1 MRHAQRTLSRRHFLG
16 VSAATGATFL
26 LAACGDDDE
35 DTPATAPAAQAA
47 TEPTNTPQPA
57 EPTEVADEATEEP
70 DATATVAEPDPTPT
84 EPVADATPSAAA
96 EDATATPGEGTSDDE
111 VQVLVA
117 DVLDYELD
125 ANGRWDGP
133 FGSVTLQMHSGHV
146 DDLDVMFIR
155 TDASDREFAEQEGL
169 VWVPL
174 MAGALQA
181 EGSYAHI
188 YLFERGTEGQGAVLT
203 TTPGQDDYTPAF
215 RVHHVRFSGD
225 PELLT
230 SEAAILEASGNGDV
244 DIEETDIIVNYPFIR
259 WGDDGL
265 PVDPDL
271 MEPLGPGPLVEE
283 PDMEAMTCTF
293 KLHECFPGSR
303 YIVTDTS
310 AVPMAPMMGVVGSGA
325 TEALRDVRAVAP
337 ITIFV
342 NGLAGPGV
350 MGFQPAVFNESAGHP
365 AWSPFWDHFAAEWAD
380 PDAAVV
386 VRSQRELDDLVA
398 SGDLILYN
406 GLPDT
411 HPMGFI
417 VNCPAPILAPN
428 EYEP

>member
-1 MRHAQRTLSRRHFLG
+1 MYSSARVISRRALLG
-16 VSAATGATFL
+16 VAAGTGTLLL

-35 DTPATAPAAQAA
+35 SAQSTATAPVM
-47 TEPTNTPQPA
+47 EPTNTP
-57 EPTEVADEATEEP
+57 
-70 DATATVAEPDPTPT
+70 
-84 EPVADATPSAAA
+84 AAVPNP
-96 EDATATPGEGTSDDE
+96 TATPPPVAPTSTPDASGSGQ
-111 VQVLVA
+111 VNVLVD
-117 DVLDYELD
+117 DVVAYELD

-133 FGSVTLQMHSGHV
+133 FGSVTFKMHHGHV
-146 DDLDVMFIR
+146 DDIDVMFIR
-155 TDASDREFAEQEGL
+155 TDASDKAFAEETGL
-169 VWVPL
+169 VWVPI

-181 EGSYAHI
+181 EGSYAHV
-188 YLFERGTEGQGAVLT
+188 YLFENGLDNQGTVLT
-203 TTPGQDDYTPAF
+203 TLPGRNDYTPAF
-215 RVHHVRFSGD
+215 NVHYVRFDGP

-230 SEAAILEASGNGDV
+230 SEAAILAAADDGALE
-244 DIEETDIIVNYPFIR
+244 IIDTNIVVNYPFVR
-259 WGDDGL
+259 WGSDGL

-271 MEPLGPGPLVEE
+271 NEPLGVGPLVDE
-283 PDMEAMTCTF
+283 PDLADMTCTF

-325 TEALRDVRAVAP
+325 TEALRDVQAVAP

-342 NGLAGPGV
+342 NGLDGPGV
-350 MGFQPAVFNESAGHP
+350 MGFQPAIFNERAGHP
-365 AWSPFWDHFAAEWAD
+365 AWSPFWDHFAVEWAD

-386 VRSQRELDDLVA
+386 VRNQAELDNLVA

-428 EYEP
+428 NYGS

>member
-1 MRHAQRTLSRRHFLG
+1 VG
-16 VSAATGATFL
+16 TGD
-26 LAACGDDDE
+26 G
-35 DTPATAPAAQAA
+35 
-47 TEPTNTPQPA
+47 
-57 EPTEVADEATEEP
+57 
-70 DATATVAEPDPTPT
+70 
-84 EPVADATPSAAA
+84 
-96 EDATATPGEGTSDDE
+96 
-111 VQVLVA
+111 QVIVG
-117 DVLDYELD
+117 DVLDYDLYPS
-125 ANGRWDGP
+125 GRWEGS
-133 FGSVTLQMHSGHV
+133 FGSVTFRMHHGHV
-146 DDLDVMFIR
+146 DGADVAFIR
-155 TDASDREFAEQEGL
+155 TDASDRDFADSEQL

-181 EGSYAHI
+181 EGSFAHL
-188 YLFERGTEGQGAVLT
+188 YLIDNGANGQGTVLT
-203 TTPGQDDYTPAF
+203 THPGRDDYTPAF
-215 RVHHVRFSGD
+215 RVHRVSFAGD
-225 PELLT
+225 TELLT
-230 SEAAILEASGNGDV
+230 SEA
-244 DIEETDIIVNYPFIR
+244 DIRDAESAGRLSVEETDIVVNYPFIR

-271 MEPLGPGPLVEE
+271 VEPLGPGPLVEE
-283 PDMEAMTCTF
+283 PDMDAMTCTF

-325 TEALRDVRAVAP
+325 TEALRDVGAVAP

-342 NGLAGPGV
+342 NGLEGPGV

-386 VRSQRELDDLVA
+386 VTSQRQLDELVA

-428 EYEP
+428 DYGA